1 MRNYSESLGLD
12 ISKSHFDAVLHQ
24 KKLHRQFENNQSG
37 FKALNKWIKDQKYL
51 WKDILVCFENTGY
64 YSLDISYFL
73 SSNDIDYIQEHGL
86 QIKRSIGFR
95 RGKSDKADAYDI
107 ALYCWQ
113 NRSNARL
120 STPPTIILSKLKQ
133 LNRSRDILIKQR
145 VALKN
150 QIQALS
156 VVRDKAIYSE
166 ACRSLKKV
174 TRAIDAQIKSLE
186 TTIKKVI
193 ESDPGIERN
202 YRLCNSVK
210 GIGPVLAIEM
220 ILHTHN
226 FNCFDSW
233 RKFAAYSG
241 TVPYPYQSGSSINW
255 KAKIHPFC
263 DKRLKSLLTMGAISA
278 LKCDK
283 ELKQYYKKRIEEGK
297 PKMSVINIIRNKLI
311 ARVFAT
317 VRRGTPYV
325 MIDTYAA

>member
-24 KKLHRQFENNQSG
+24 KQLHRQFDNNQSG
-37 FKALNKWIKDQKYL
+37 FKALNRWIKDLKYS

-64 YSLDISYFL
+64 YSLDIAYFL
-73 SSNDIDYIQEHGL
+73 SNHDIDYIQEHGL

-107 ALYCWQ
+107 AFYCWQ
-113 NRSNARL
+113 NRSNALL
-120 STPPTIILSKLKQ
+120 SSPPTIILSKLKQ

-145 VALKN
+145 VALMN
-150 QIQALS
+150 QIKALS
-156 VVRDKAIYSE
+156 VVRDKEIYSA
-166 ACRSLKKV
+166 ACKSLNKV
-174 TRAIDAQIKSLE
+174 IISIDLQIKNLE
-186 TTIKKVI
+186 NTIKEVI
-193 ESDPGIERN
+193 ESDSDIERN
-202 YRLCNSVK
+202 YRLCTSVK
-210 GIGPVLAIEM
+210 GIGPVLATEL

-226 FNCFDSW
+226 FTCFNSW

-255 KAKIHPFC
+255 RAKIHPFC
-263 DKRLKSLLTMGAISA
+263 DKKLKSLLTMGAISA
-278 LKCDK
+278 MKCDM

-311 ARVFAT
+311 ARVFA
-317 VRRGTPYV
+317 VIKRGTPYV
-325 MIDTYAA
+325 MLDKYAA

>member
-24 KKLHRQFENNQSG
+24 KKVHRQFENKPCG
-37 FKALNKWIKDQKYL
+37 FKALDTWIKGYCHSWD
-51 WKDILVCFENTGY
+51 DVLVCFENTDY
-64 YSLDISYFL
+64 YSLDISYYL
-73 SSNDIDYIQEHGL
+73 QSNGIDYIQEHGL

-95 RGKSDKADAYDI
+95 RGKSDKADAFDI
-107 ALYCWQ
+107 AFYCWQ
-113 NRSNARL
+113 NRLNTKL
-120 STPPTIILSKLKQ
+120 STPPSILLSKLKQ

-156 VVRDKAIYSE
+156 AVRDKSIYSE
-166 ACRSLKKV
+166 ACKSLKKV
-174 TRAIDAQIKSLE
+174 IRSIDLQLKNLERTIRELIKSD
-186 TTIKKVI
+186 
-193 ESDPGIERN
+193 SGIDKN
-202 YRLCNSVK
+202 YHLCTSVK

-226 FNCFDSW
+226 FTCFDSW

-241 TVPYPYQSGSSINW
+241 TLPYPHQSGSSINW
-255 KAKIHPFC
+255 KTKIHPFC

-278 LKCDK
+278 MKCDN
-283 ELKQYYKKRIEEGK
+283 ELKLYYKKRIEEGK

-311 ARVFAT
+311 SRVFAT
-317 VRRGTPYV
+317 VNRGTPYV
-325 MIDTYAA
+325 MLDTFAA

>member
-24 KKLHRQFENNQSG
+24 KKLHWQFDNNQSG
-37 FKALNKWIKDQKYL
+37 FKALNRWIKDLKYS

-64 YSLDISYFL
+64 YSLDIAYFL
-73 SSNDIDYIQEHGL
+73 SNHDIDYIQEHGL

-107 ALYCWQ
+107 AFYCWQ
-113 NRSNARL
+113 NRSNALL
-120 STPPTIILSKLKQ
+120 SSPPTIILSKLKQ

-145 VALKN
+145 VALMN
-150 QIQALS
+150 QIKALS
-156 VVRDKAIYSE
+156 VVRDKEIYSA
-166 ACRSLKKV
+166 ACKSLNKV
-174 TRAIDAQIKSLE
+174 IISIDLQIKNLE
-186 TTIKKVI
+186 NTIKKVI
-193 ESDPGIERN
+193 ESDSDIERN
-202 YRLCNSVK
+202 YRLCTSVK
-210 GIGPVLAIEM
+210 GIGPVLAIEL

-226 FNCFDSW
+226 FTCFNSW

-255 KAKIHPFC
+255 RAKIHPFC
-263 DKRLKSLLTMGAISA
+263 DKKLKSLLTMGAISA
-278 LKCDK
+278 MKCDM

-311 ARVFAT
+311 ARVFA
-317 VRRGTPYV
+317 VIKRGTPYV
-325 MIDTYAA
+325 MLDKYAA